1 MMWEKMIIDSD
12 EYRALCGVGP
22 STKMSDR
29 NCSIFYP
36 QKNIMPPIE
45 KVIFNGPATID
56 LWEDGEKTVVK
67 CRDEDVF
74 GFEYGL
80 AMAVAKRY
88 FGSRAEFEKMV
99 KLPGV
104 GVKTANVVLM
114 EINRRPAYAV
124 DTHVA
129 RISKRLGYAKEEDEP
144 LTIEKKLEKAFPKDL
159 WIDMHHRTIAF
170 GRAICHA
177 KSPDCL
183 CCKLQKYCSYFK
195 KSSSTKGR

>member
-1 MMWEKMIIDSD
+1 MSETYNRICEMMWEKMIIDND
-12 EYRALCGVGP
+12 EYRALCDAGP
-22 STKMSDR
+22 FTQMSDR

-45 KVIFNGPATID
+45 KVIFNGPATIV

-99 KLPGV
+99 KAAKDEWLS
-104 GVKTANVVLM
+104 K
-114 EINRRPAYAV
+114 NRGFL
-124 DTHVA
+124 
-129 RISKRLGYAKEEDEP
+129 KLGYLDEGN
-144 LTIEKKLEKAFPKDL
+144 LECIDTNTILEN
-159 WIDMHHRTIAF
+159 R
-170 GRAICHA
+170 
-177 KSPDCL
+177 S
-183 CCKLQKYCSYFK
+183 
-195 KSSSTKGR
+195 